1 MTLVDKLIKSIVVQ
15 VENINNTAHDSF
27 RMR

>member
-1 MTLVDKLIKSIVVQ
+1 MYDHERILEKQ